1 MLKFIRIIFQ
11 LINVVIVLGL
21 LTIHFVI
28 KEHNFWSSVYFYA
41 FPLPVIIVVVLFL
54 SVILTKKGRRYNLV
68 IASILLVVW
77 LIGSFKVHIPDTINK
92 SDLEVVFWNVARDNT
107 FETAIKESGDVPDI
121 MVLVELEN
129 NNIEEFQ
136 EKYPNYYFYKS
147 EKQIFIFSKSP
158 IVIESETTS
167 KHGTSVINFKTK
179 GINFYVVDAQG
190 SLEVPRAWGL
200 KFINEQIKKTENTII
215 LGDFN
220 TPFESVFL
228 KQIKRNFNHAFSKK
242 GNGFKETWFYNL
254 PLLSLDY
261 IWVSKDLK
269 ILKTQKLFT
278 TESDH
283 SMLKTYIKH

>member
-1 MLKFIRIIFQ
+1 MQ
-11 LINVVIVLGL
+11 LINIVIVLGL

-28 KEHNFWSSVYFYA
+28 KEHNFWFSVYFYA
-41 FPLPVIIVVVLFL
+41 FPLPVIILVVLFL
-54 SVILTKKGRRYNLV
+54 SIILTKKGRQYNLIV
-68 IASILLVVW
+68 ASVLLVVW
-77 LIGSFKVHIPDTINK
+77 LIGSFKVHIPDTINEL
-92 SDLEVVFWNVARDNT
+92 DLEVVFWNVARDNT
-107 FETAIKESGDVPDI
+107 FETAVNENGSVPDV

-136 EKYPNYYFYKS
+136 EKYPDYYFYKS
-147 EKQIFIFSKSP
+147 QEQIFIFSKSP

-167 KHGTSVINFKTK
+167 NYGTSVINFKTE
-179 GINFYVVDAQG
+179 GINFYAVDVTG
-190 SLEVPRAWGL
+190 STDVPRAWEL
-200 KFINEQIKKTENTII
+200 KYVNEHIKKTENTIV

-220 TPFESVFL
+220 TPFESTFL
-228 KQIKRNFNHAFSKK
+228 KQIKKNFNHAFSKK